1 MQYYFEILK
10 KKNNIIIFDLPF
22 SFQICST
29 DFFKFSPPKMFLV
42 FLFSHPFPIVWLKVI
57 HSFHWFDA
65 SSTQS
70 PNFST
75 MLNIS
80 GMKHSE
86 DGAMKHEMEVHS
98 ATSGQSKPKPTIE
111 EQSRY
116 LVDIKQLIT
125 PFDGD
130 ASNYLLFKSTFDY
143 LVHNNHFLEINMK
156 NVALVNALTG
166 DAKQFIVTSN
176 IMEMGYKLTLENLEW
191 TFNRPGFQMRLHSEM
206 LERIKFDEND
216 YSQMETA
223 LIKYCSIAREI
234 QLWCGQLFTLF
245 GFHRRI
251 TGCDRAQSNEEAHG
265 GRRSNL

>member
-1 MQYYFEILK
+1 
-10 KKNNIIIFDLPF
+10 
-22 SFQICST
+22 
-29 DFFKFSPPKMFLV
+29 
-42 FLFSHPFPIVWLKVI
+42 
-57 HSFHWFDA
+57 
-65 SSTQS
+65 
-70 PNFST
+70 